1 MIRVSASQATRI
13 YKGEKTVEYYS
24 DKKQNKVNPDIL
36 NKVGY
41 YFI

>member
-1 MIRVSASQATRI
+1 MIRLSGSQATKI
-13 YKGEKTVEYYS
+13 YNGSRTVESYA
-24 DKKQNKVNPDIL
+24 DVKENLVNPDIL